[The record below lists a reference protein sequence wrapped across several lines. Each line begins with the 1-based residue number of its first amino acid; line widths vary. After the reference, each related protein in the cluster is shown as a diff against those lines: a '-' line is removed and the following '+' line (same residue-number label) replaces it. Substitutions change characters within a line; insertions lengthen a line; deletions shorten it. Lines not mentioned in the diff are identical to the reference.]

1 MPITIDALGLNTDIG
16 GSPSGQIVRIYVDGK
31 TTTLVMATILSSDPI
46 SAPTANGHTY
56 AYHAISPVTLLPNT
70 TYDIVEDLS
79 TGDRV
84 AAVAALTSGDPNVTP
99 GSGRFSFGGGAF
111 PTSDSNGFGPYVG
124 PTFEEVGPAT
134 AVPAPASLTL
144 LGIGAVGLLGYGW
157 RRRRQAA

>member
-56 AYHAISPVTLLPNT
+56 AY
-70 TYDIVEDLS
+70 
-79 TGDRV
+79 TGGRV
-84 AAVAALTSGDPNVTP
+84 AAQSALTSGDPNVTP
-99 GSGRFSFGGGAF
+99 GSGRFSFGAGAF

-124 PTFEEVGPAT
+124 PTFEK
-134 AVPAPASLTL
+134 AVPEPASLTL
-144 LGIGAVGLLGYGW
+144 LGIGAAGLLGYGW
-157 RRRRQAA
+157 RKRRQTQA